1 MNDKPIVLRERAR
14 RDVEDAVQYYLSEA
28 GTAGALA
35 FIDALQV
42 SLRQISDHP
51 AAGSFRYAHELNLPG
66 LRSRTV
72 GKFPYLVFSI
82 EHTTELDVW
91 RILHGA
97 RDIPAWM
104 QEPRED

>member
-14 RDVEDAVQYYLSEA
+14 RDVEDAVEYYLSEA

-51 AAGSFRYAHELNLPG
+51 AAGSSRYAHELNLPG

-72 GKFPYLVFSI
+72 GKFPYLVFYI
-82 EHTTELDVW
+82 EHTAELDVW

-97 RDIPAWM
+97 RDIPAWIR
-104 QEPRED
+104 EPRED